1 MRMKVTDQN
10 SLIEFGMLN
19 KCISSTKNRGEITDD
34 DAETLTFFLELVKE
48 SLIARGMANS

>member
-1 MRMKVTDQN
+1 MKVTDQN